1 MRYSDCRSAVY
12 ATEVTRALGGYD
24 GKALSLTGPEA
35 LAGAEVATFLSGA
48 TRHPVRFVSPDLE
61 SFEAAL
67 LSRDM
72 PAWRSKSQMELYGA
86 VLGGR
91 APHLAEI
98 SSDVLATIGR
108 PARALKEFARSAFS
122 GA

>member
-24 GKALSLTGPEA
+24 GTA
-35 LAGAEVATFLSGA
+35 
-48 TRHPVRFVSPDLE
+48 
-61 SFEAAL
+61 
-67 LSRDM
+67 
-72 PAWRSKSQMELYGA
+72 ELYGA